1 MSLRSWSIVGVL
13 GMAGATVSGA
23 GCSAAE
29 DLKKTQEALCCKDF
43 EVGADLSNIDWEVD
57 GDGSAKYSAFM
68 VAAADFAAAAQAVVV
83 DVSGACQSLAI
94 DLGAKENEVQET
106 APDLRATAW
115 CNLAVAKIE
124 SQIKA
129 KGSITVKAQPP
140 SCSFSASAQASCEA
154 KCSGKASC
162 EVSGGDV
169 TVRCDPGFLAVKCG
183 GQCEAKCEGSANVAV
198 ACTGKCEGA
207 CEGKC
212 DGAAMGASASGQCAG
227 TCEGTC
233 RGTCDV
239 SGKASVKCDGECTGG
254 CKCPDGTD
262 SCKKAPR
269 CKAELTPPSAEC
281 RGEAD
286 CSASCKA
293 SASAKAD
300 CKEGSV
306 TVSATGSIDADALAS
321 LQANLPKIVAVVKA
335 RGAYLQAN
343 AQALVEASI
352 GLKAA
357 APDLSVKAAACII
370 PAFEAVSTAAKN
382 ASAGGTASVKVTA
395 SVGI

>member
-1 MSLRSWSIVGVL
+1 MSLRKLSIVGVL
-13 GMAGATVSGA
+13 LTVGAGVSGA

-43 EVGADLSNIDWEVD
+43 EVGADLTNVDWEVK
-57 GDGSAKYSAFM
+57 GEGSAKFSAFM

-106 APDLRATAW
+106 APDLRAAAW

-124 SQIKA
+124 SQVKA
-129 KGSITVKAQPP
+129 KGSVTVKAQPP

-169 TVRCDPGFLAVKCG
+169 TARCDPGFLSVKCG
-183 GQCEAKCEGSANVAV
+183 GQCAAKCEGSANVAV

-212 DGAAMGASASGQCAG
+212 DGMAMGASASGQCAG

-254 CKCPDGTD
+254 CTCPDGTD

-281 RGEAD
+281 RGDVD
-286 CSASCKA
+286 CSSSCKA

-306 TVSATGSIDADALAS
+306 TISATGSIDADALAS

-343 AQALVEASI
+343 AQALVEASV

-357 APDLSVKAAACII
+357 APNLSVKAAACIV

-382 ASAGGTASVKVTA
+382 ATAGGTASVKVTA

>member
-1 MSLRSWSIVGVL
+1 MSFRKLSIVGVL
-13 GMAGATVSGA
+13 GLVAGASGA

-29 DLKKTQEALCCKDF
+29 DLKKTQEDLCCTDF
-43 EVGADLSNIDWEVD
+43 EVGADLTNVDWEVK
-57 GDGSAKYSAFM
+57 GSSSAKYSAFM
-68 VAAADFAAAAQAVVV
+68 VAAADFAASAQAVVV
-83 DVSGACQSLAI
+83 DVAGACQSLAI

-124 SQIKA
+124 SEVKA
-129 KGSITVKAQPP
+129 KGSVTVKAQPP

-154 KCSGKASC
+154 KCSGNASC

-169 TVRCDPGFLAVKCG
+169 TARCDPGFLAVKCS
-183 GQCEAKCEGSANVAV
+183 GQCSAKCEGSANVAV
-198 ACTGKCEGA
+198 ACTGKCDGA
-207 CEGKC
+207 CEGTC
-212 DGAAMGASASGQCAG
+212 DGQAMGASASGQCAG
-227 TCEGTC
+227 TCEGKC

-239 SGKASVKCDGECTGG
+239 SGKAAVKCDGECTGG
-254 CKCPDGTD
+254 CTCPDGTD

-281 RGEAD
+281 RGDVD
-286 CSASCKA
+286 CSSSCKA

-306 TVSATGSIDADALAS
+306 TVSATGSVDADALAS

-343 AQALVEASI
+343 GQALVEASV

-357 APDLSVKAAACII
+357 APNLSVKAAACIV
-370 PAFEAVSTAAKN
+370 PAFEAVATAVRN

-395 SVGI
+395 SVGL

>member
-1 MSLRSWSIVGVL
+1 MSLRKVGIVGALLAVGA
-13 GMAGATVSGA
+13 GMSGA

-43 EVGADLSNIDWEVD
+43 EVGADLTNIDWEVK
-57 GDGSAKYSAFM
+57 GDGSAKFSAFM

-106 APDLRATAW
+106 APDLRAAAW
-115 CNLAVAKIE
+115 CNIAVAKIDAE
-124 SQIKA
+124 VKA

-140 SCSFSASAQASCEA
+140 SCSFSASAQATCEG
-154 KCSGKASC
+154 KCSGNASC

-169 TVRCDPGFLAVKCG
+169 TLRCDPGFLAVKCG

-212 DGAAMGASASGQCAG
+212 DGMAMGTMASGQCAG

-239 SGKASVKCDGECTGG
+239 TGKASVKCDGECTGG
-254 CKCPDGTD
+254 CTCPDGTD

-269 CKAELTPPSAEC
+269 CKAELNPPSAEC
-281 RGEAD
+281 RGDVD

-306 TVSATGSIDADALAS
+306 TVSATGSVNADALAS

-343 AQALVEASI
+343 AQALVQASV

-357 APDLSVKAAACII
+357 APNLSVKAAACIV
-370 PAFEAVSTAAKN
+370 PAFEAVADAAKN
-382 ASAGGTASVKVTA
+382 ATAGGTASVKVTA
-395 SVGI
+395 SVGL